1 MNKHLSFLIFATAL
15 AVSLFSYGCK
25 TAKPTAGATLCGGDA
40 TPEMLTRDYW
50 QAPTDII
57 MNSAQIAEYNAQLLH
72 MPELDLIDISTWP
85 DQINGNDIR
94 QSIEQYDFA
103 SKNIYLDTVLMTES
117 DKAEL
122 LASRNMEGIPE
133 QATVRFG
140 LVCAPTDVRSFPTY
154 RINTD
159 DGVTAGAFCFDRF
172 QQTQFRVGEGVAI
185 LHQTADASWFYVRN
199 LYYAGWVSAENIAL
213 CSRQQMLDYT
223 CSNDYVITLEQKE
236 VTVFGHQMRIKMG
249 TRLARD
255 GRDILWPVRNADGTC
270 VLQKA
275 TLDIKTANCYLDYTS
290 ANVLDLLFALLGSEY
305 GWGDREGFNDCS
317 STVVSVYSCFGF
329 KLPRDTSKM
338 HKMRTVNHAVENG
351 KYDYTNL
358 MPGSLVLTP
367 GHVMMLVGTVDG
379 KPFVIHN
386 TTASHTKD
394 LTPVYF
400 GKTILSSLDGMYSSA
415 NKTLKDRVSHIVE
428 IRPE

>member
-1 MNKHLSFLIFATAL
+1 MNKHLSFLIFATTL
-15 AVSLFSYGCK
+15 AVALPGCRCK
-25 TAKPTAGATLCGGDA
+25 TAKPTTDATLCGGHA
-40 TPEMLTRDYW
+40 TPEMLSRDYW
-50 QAPTDII
+50 QASTDII
-57 MNSAQIAEYNAQLLH
+57 MDSAQIAEYNAQLLQ
-72 MPELDLIDISTWP
+72 MPELDLKDISTWP
-85 DQINGNDIR
+85 DQINGSDIR

-103 SKNIYLDTVLMTES
+103 PENIYLDTVLMTES

-133 QATVRFG
+133 QAMVRFG
-140 LVCAPTDVRSFPTY
+140 LICAPADVRSFPTH

-159 DGVTAGAFCFDRF
+159 DGVTAGAFCFDQF
-172 QQTQFRVGEGVAI
+172 QLTQFRVGEGVAI
-185 LHQTADASWFYVRN
+185 LHQTADASWFYVRG
-199 LYYAGWVSAENIAL
+199 LYYAGWVCAENIAL

-223 CSNDYVITLEQKE
+223 GSNDYVITLEQKE
-236 VTVFGHQMRIKMG
+236 VAVFGHEMRIKMG

-255 GRDILWPVRNADGTC
+255 GRDILWPVRNIDGTC

-275 TLDIKTANCYLDYTS
+275 TPDIQTADRYLDYTS
-290 ANVLDLLFALLGSEY
+290 ANVLDLSFRLLGSEY

-317 STVVSVYSCFGF
+317 CTVTSLYACFGF

-338 HKMRTVNHAVENG
+338 HKMRPVNHAVDG
-351 KYDYTNL
+351 GGYDYTSL
-358 MPGSLVLTP
+358 MPGSLVLTS
-367 GHVMMLVGTVDG
+367 GHVMVLVGTVDG

-386 TTASHTKD
+386 TTASHTAD

-415 NKTLKDRVSHIVE
+415 DKTLKDKVSHIVE